1 MVQQLCPLH
10 SASIR
15 SNNTF
20 AVELDQHCY
29 LIPAQSQFLLDQLLL
44 TNNRCPVGRSIDI
57 TPVVGRPQLPVKFGE
72 SPKGDAADERHTFHI
87 FQRLLD
93 GKDVSI
99 IEDDCPNRTLLRK
112 TLYGARFGSTMHES
126 DNTRIDVH
134 NQVYSCTL
142 DRMKPEA
149 EADQIALKEE
159 RQQYILELLG
169 SEGRVLAADL
179 SSRYRVSE
187 DTIRRDLRELAS
199 SGKIQRVHGG
209 ALARRAQALPFES
222 RQQVDMESKLGIAR
236 TAAAMIRDGQVVLI
250 DGGTTNLR
258 IASYLSR
265 ERSATIVT
273 NSPPLALELADH
285 PKLSVLMLG
294 GNFLKEERVTT
305 GIETIRQVE
314 SIRAD
319 LCFLGMCS
327 LHPEVG
333 ITVGNREEA
342 YVKQAMMGASTE
354 VVGLISLGKMGTSLP
369 YLVGPASRLTRLIT
383 DASDEDVLNPYRS
396 RGIEVTST

>member
-1 MVQQLCPLH
+1 MG
-10 SASIR
+10 
-15 SNNTF
+15 T
-20 AVELDQHCY
+20 
-29 LIPAQSQFLLDQLLL
+29 
-44 TNNRCPVGRSIDI
+44 
-57 TPVVGRPQLPVKFGE
+57 
-72 SPKGDAADERHTFHI
+72 
-87 FQRLLD
+87 
-93 GKDVSI
+93 
-99 IEDDCPNRTLLRK
+99 
-112 TLYGARFGSTMHES
+112 
-126 DNTRIDVH
+126 
-134 NQVYSCTL
+134 
-142 DRMKPEA
+142 MKPEA
-149 EADQIALKEE
+149 EAGQIALKEE
-159 RQQYILELLG
+159 RHQYILELLG

-209 ALARRAQALPFES
+209 ALPRRAEAVPFVS
-222 RQQVDMESKLGIAR
+222 RQQIDMESKIGIAR
-236 TAAAMIRDGQVVLI
+236 AAADMIRDGQVVLI

-273 NSPPLALELADH
+273 NSPPLALALADH

-294 GNFLKEERVTT
+294 GTFLKEARVTT
-305 GIETIRQVE
+305 GIETIRLVE

-333 ITVGNREEA
+333 ITVGDREEA
-342 YVKQAMMGASTE
+342 YVKQAMIGASTE

-369 YLVGPASRLTRLIT
+369 YLVGPASRLIAKCLLLELMVAVSVEAQQSVPPAPAWTGVVRTAAGEPVAGAKVTVFTSGAKKNPTAVTGTDGRFAIADIRLGPHNVSVQLPGRRPTAPAAVDILGLT
-383 DASDEDVLNPYRS
+383 VVLT
-396 RGIEVTST
+396 V

>member
-1 MVQQLCPLH
+1 MG
-10 SASIR
+10 
-15 SNNTF
+15 N
-20 AVELDQHCY
+20 
-29 LIPAQSQFLLDQLLL
+29 
-44 TNNRCPVGRSIDI
+44 
-57 TPVVGRPQLPVKFGE
+57 
-72 SPKGDAADERHTFHI
+72 AAHERHTFHI
-87 FQRLLD
+87 LRRLLEA
-93 GKDVSI
+93 KNVSV
-99 IEDDCPNRTLLRK
+99 IEDDCPNRTLLRR
-112 TLYGARFGSTMHES
+112 TLYGATFGSIMHKS
-126 DNTRIDVH
+126 DNTCIYVH
-134 NQVYSCTL
+134 DKVYSCMRKT
-142 DRMKPEA
+142 KPE
-149 EADQIALKEE
+149 EEPDQIALKEE
-159 RQQYILELLG
+159 RHQYILELLG

-209 ALARRAQALPFES
+209 ALPRRADAVAFVS
-222 RQQVDMESKLGIAR
+222 RQQIDLESKIGIAR
-236 TAAAMIRDGQVVLI
+236 GAADRLRARQVVLI
-250 DGGTTNLR
+250 HGGTPNLR

-273 NSPPLALELADH
+273 NSPPLALALADH

-294 GNFLKEERVTT
+294 GNFLKEARVTT

-333 ITVGNREEA
+333 ITCGDREEA
-342 YVKQAMMGASTE
+342 YVKQSMIGSSTE
-354 VVGLISLGKMGTSLP
+354 VVVLISLGKMGTSLP

-396 RGIEVTST
+396 QGIEVTST

>member
-1 MVQQLCPLH
+1 MQ
-10 SASIR
+10 I
-15 SNNTF
+15 
-20 AVELDQHCY
+20 
-29 LIPAQSQFLLDQLLL
+29 
-44 TNNRCPVGRSIDI
+44 GR
-57 TPVVGRPQLPVKFGE
+57 L
-72 SPKGDAADERHTFHI
+72 
-87 FQRLLD
+87 
-93 GKDVSI
+93 
-99 IEDDCPNRTLLRK
+99 
-112 TLYGARFGSTMHES
+112 
-126 DNTRIDVH
+126 
-134 NQVYSCTL
+134 
-142 DRMKPEA
+142 KPDA
-149 EADQIALKEE
+149 EAGQIALKEE
-159 RQQYILELLG
+159 RHQYILELLG

-209 ALARRAQALPFES
+209 ALPRRAEAVPFVS
-222 RQQVDMESKLGIAR
+222 RQQIDMESKIGIAR
-236 TAAAMIRDGQVVLI
+236 AAADMIRDGQVVLI

-273 NSPPLALELADH
+273 NSPPLALALADH

-305 GIETIRQVE
+305 GIETIRRVE

-333 ITVGNREEA
+333 ITVGDREEA
-342 YVKQAMMGASTE
+342 YVKQAMIGASTE

-396 RGIEVTST
+396 QGIEVTST